1 MKKLLLASLALAV
14 ASCSSKPI
22 EKASLEYKIFPKTAS
37 STYQFNLAVPKVSD
51 ARLSKFVMGNDD
63 YFDKPVIESLT
74 NVFFEEIRAS
84 SAFNTVAIVETPVD
98 FNPSSS
104 QIQNIRRTTGKDAI
118 FLVQV
123 NKFNANVRKLSDL
136 DASDFVNLK
145 VFTNITYKLILTD
158 SETVIFL
165 TTQDTSSDKVVR
177 LDENVYRTINELA
190 VNNIKANVTAA
201 RNEFILTGKS
211 LLAGDYKNEAK
222 VAKAV
227 AMEVEKEFKRVQEE
241 KAQAQAQQAENK
253 VAEEQPVAQ
262 EQLTEQALTEEQ
274 TLAEQ
279 QVQEEAPVQQ
289 EVQETPAETVPAEQ
303 ATEQPIQE
311 QVEQVEEIV
320 EQPTTQ
326 AAEPTIETNATEV
339 EVETAVET
347 NDVAQAPI
355 QETIESV
362 ETEVPATQVIETT
375 PAEVTAQ

>member
-51 ARLSKFVMGNDD
+51 ARISKFVMGNDD

-74 NVFFEEIRAS
+74 NVFFEEIRSS
-84 SAFNTVAIVETPVD
+84 SAFNTAAIVETPVD

-177 LDENVYRTINELA
+177 LDENIYRTINELA

-222 VAKAV
+222 VAKDI

-241 KAQAQAQQAENK
+241 KAQAQAQQTENK

-262 EQLTEQALTEEQ
+262 EQPTEQALTEEKP
-274 TLAEQ
+274 LAEQ
-279 QVQEEAPVQQ
+279 QVQEASVQQ
-289 EVQETPAETVPAEQ
+289 EVQENTAETIPAEQ

-326 AAEPTIETNATEV
+326 AAESTIETNATEV

-347 NDVAQAPI
+347 NDAAQAPI

-362 ETEVPATQVIETT
+362 EAEVPATQAIETT

>member
-227 AMEVEKEFKRVQEE
+227 AMEVEKEFKRVQE
-241 KAQAQAQQAENK
+241 
-253 VAEEQPVAQ
+253 QP
-262 EQLTEQALTEEQ
+262 TEQALTEEQ
-274 TLAEQ
+274 PLAEQ

-289 EVQETPAETVPAEQ
+289 EVQENPAETAPAEQ
-303 ATEQPIQE
+303 VTEQPIQE

-362 ETEVPATQVIETT
+362 ETEVPATQAIETT